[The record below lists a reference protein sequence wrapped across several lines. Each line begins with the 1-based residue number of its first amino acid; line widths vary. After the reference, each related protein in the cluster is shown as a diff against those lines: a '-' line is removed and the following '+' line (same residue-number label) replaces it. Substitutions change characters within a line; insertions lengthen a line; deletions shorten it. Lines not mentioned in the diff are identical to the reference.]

1 MTTEA
6 SDGKKTERK
15 KMKTVLPFEKS
26 RSKFWPKF
34 DESLFF
40 RWKKNV
46 GLENWMKPKMSRNFF
61 GAKPSLAGTPKQPTA
76 PLRRRRRHRWHASPF
91 DDLGSNSRRKKL
103 FLLLEQIKCREISG
117 DGATDRISLLSGKR
131 GFVFD
136 PLNVQ
141 PDFFY
146 SSEWK
151 GFY

>member
-1 MTTEA
+1 
-6 SDGKKTERK
+6 
-15 KMKTVLPFEKS
+15 
-26 RSKFWPKF
+26 
-34 DESLFF
+34 
-40 RWKKNV
+40 
-46 GLENWMKPKMSRNFF
+46 MKPKMSRNFF

-76 PLRRRRRHRWHASPF
+76 PMRRRRRHRRHASPF